1 MSGDREDAGT
11 DSREASAGA
20 GTPETTAGAGTA
32 ETPAGAAT
40 PEAPAGTD
48 SRGATARA
56 GTSEVPVPAGPDD
69 REAPEVGAPESPT
82 PGEHRAAGSD
92 KRRATTSDKHEVNGS
107 SGQDVPNGS
116 DNRDASAGFS
126 GQFRRQRTA
135 LLTLGII
142 GAILIGFAIGV
153 LARIPLDGSPE
164 PEPGAVDAGFSQD
177 MSAHHAQ
184 AVEMAGVALVRST
197 DTEVRRLAYDILTT
211 QQSQIGRMQGWL
223 QLWGEPAQ
231 GVDGFMGWMT
241 EPMGGHDHSGTN
253 EPHHSG
259 PVSAMP
265 GMATPAEL
273 AALRQAT
280 GPALDTMFL
289 QLMLRHHEGGL
300 PMIDYAAQHAA
311 TTAVRTLAETMAKT
325 QRGESELMTT
335 MLRTRGAAPLP

>member
-1 MSGDREDAGT
+1 MSGDREDAAAG
-11 DSREASAGA
+11 SREASAGA
-20 GTPETTAGAGTA
+20 GTPETPAGAATA
-32 ETPAGAAT
+32 ETPAGA
-40 PEAPAGTD
+40 D

-56 GTSEVPVPAGPDD
+56 GTSGVPVPAGLGD
-69 REAPEVGAPESPT
+69 REAPGAGTPESPT

-92 KRRATTSDKHEVNGS
+92 ERRATTSDKHEADGS
-107 SGQDVPNGS
+107 SRHDVPDGA
-116 DNRDASAGFS
+116 DDRDTSAGFG

-135 LLTLGII
+135 LLILGVI

-153 LARIPLDGSPE
+153 LARIPLDGPSE
-164 PEPGAVDAGFSQD
+164 PDPGTVDAGFSQD

-184 AVEMAGVALVRST
+184 AVEMAGVVLVRST

-259 PVSAMP
+259 PVPAMP

-311 TTAVRTLAETMAKT
+311 TTAVRTLSETMAKT

-335 MLRTRGAAPLP
+335 MLRTRGATPLR